1 MNTLFGKACA
11 VSVLA
16 GACLLPAALAQPVI
30 NAAVNAAS
38 NEALLAPGCWMS
50 IYGTNLAP
58 ETNQAAA
65 VPLPFN
71 LSGVTVS
78 VNGIDA
84 PLLFVSANQINALVP
99 FDIQV
104 PQGAK
109 VSSTVS
115 VTTPAGTS
123 APHSVFLTAVA
134 PALYTRDMTG
144 NGPAIVLSTG
154 YQLLDSVTAGDIVI
168 VYAAGLGQTDPPAQS
183 DSGGASQ
190 EPYNR
195 VPASAM
201 PEVYV
206 GDQRAEVLFAGLAP
220 GFPGVYQLN
229 LRLPQGLFSDRV
241 MLRAGQVQSNIAQV
255 AIPAG
260 QNAANVSGTITG
272 LFPSDGTDP
281 GFPAVIEQDFSL
293 MPQAMQFSISMDIL
307 PNAGPFTILAAGESG
322 SALVAI
328 DPVQGTWQ
336 ATNTMP
342 TTAVRFGD
350 FSALLP
356 ATVILDYRN
365 CAISSGLT
373 CTPLP
378 GNMMPMS
385 RMDPSMPHAVSFLPE
400 PNSPS
405 GGGMGVFILPGTL
418 PAGGHFVIDG
428 ENNSAVSF
436 FGGIASIPLGYLD
449 TRNAPLRLYVDGKL
463 IASKDISYNVVT
475 RPN

>member
-1 MNTLFGKACA
+1 MNTLFRKAC
-11 VSVLA
+11 VVGVLA
-16 GACLLPAALAQPVI
+16 GAFLLPAALAQPVI

-65 VPLPFN
+65 VPLPPS
-71 LSGVTVS
+71 LSGVSVS
-78 VNGIDA
+78 VNGINA

-104 PQGAK
+104 SQGSR
-109 VSSTVS
+109 VSAAVT

-123 APHSVFLTAVA
+123 APHSVYLTAVA

-144 NGPAIVLSTG
+144 KGPAIVLSTG
-154 YQLLDSVTAGDIVI
+154 FQLLDSVTAGDVVI

-206 GDQRAEVLFAGLAP
+206 GDERAEVLFAGLAP

-229 LRLPQGLFSDRV
+229 LRLPQGLLSDRV
-241 MLRAGQVQSNIAQV
+241 MLRTGLVQSNIAQV
-255 AIPAG
+255 AIPGG
-260 QNAANVSGTITG
+260 QNTANVSGTITG

-322 SALVAI
+322 SALIAI

-336 ATNTMP
+336 AANTMP
-342 TTAVRFGD
+342 TTAIRSGD

-356 ATVILDYRN
+356 TEILDY
-365 CAISSGLT
+365 LT
-373 CTPLP
+373 CHVAGDLTCLPLP
-378 GNMMPMS
+378 GNMMPAS
-385 RMDPSMPHAVSFLPE
+385 RMDPSMPHAFSFLPE

-428 ENNSAVSF
+428 QNNSGVSY